1 MLSRGRCF
9 CYYHYVPSRLRG
21 WASSF
26 LGLLIGGCAIPVN
39 LIVSHGVAVLT
50 HRVARVAL
58 HRVDAA
64 ILHLLH
70 NPHMVGRT
78 VLASIIPVEKDDVAG
93 ARLIAVMLPQPA
105 LLKPRDALGRTGCK
119 LWNNTSVDIAALIGT
134 PAHKAGAPFHTAAK
148 AVPAPIGRTACVP
161 HLRERHGDELAVASG
176 NAVKHLA
183 PEGIVLIGQK
193 LRHLFPLIF
202 VKAELIG
209 HFLRRL
215 VADGDIQIGAGDGD
229 FRFYDVPVPIV

>member
-93 ARLIAVMLPQPA
+93 ARLIAVILPQPA

-119 LWNNTSVDIAALIGT
+119 LWNNTSSQSRRTIPHGCQSRT
-134 PAHKAGAPFHTAAK
+134 SSNRAHRLCSPPERAP
-148 AVPAPIGRTACVP
+148 R
-161 HLRERHGDELAVASG
+161 
-176 NAVKHLA
+176 
-183 PEGIVLIGQK
+183 
-193 LRHLFPLIF
+193 
-202 VKAELIG
+202 
-209 HFLRRL
+209 
-215 VADGDIQIGAGDGD
+215 
-229 FRFYDVPVPIV
+229 

>member
-1 MLSRGRCF
+1 MKVKAQCRLGVYFGPLLFIRFQKNSLS
-9 CYYHYVPSRLRG
+9 HEYVPSRLRG

-64 ILHLLH
+64 ILH

-93 ARLIAVMLPQPA
+93 ARLIAVILPQPA
-105 LLKPRDALGRTGCK
+105 LLKPRDAQ
-119 LWNNTSVDIAALIGT
+119 AANFGIT
-134 PAHKAGAPFHTAAK
+134 PAS
-148 AVPAPIGRTACVP
+148 I
-161 HLRERHGDELAVASG
+161 
-176 NAVKHLA
+176 
-183 PEGIVLIGQK
+183 
-193 LRHLFPLIF
+193 
-202 VKAELIG
+202 
-209 HFLRRL
+209 
-215 VADGDIQIGAGDGD
+215 
-229 FRFYDVPVPIV
+229 

>member
-1 MLSRGRCF
+1 MPHGILVLSAVIAGITLDGVDDTVFAFLHDTDMIGLPILRAGRAF
-9 CYYHYVPSRLRG
+9 VVPIEENDLTCRRLK
-21 WASSF
+21 A
-26 LGLLIGGCAIPVN
+26 
-39 LIVSHGVAVLT
+39 AVLPLT
-50 HRVARVAL
+50 TVFEPL
-58 HRVDAA
+58 DSIDAA
-64 ILHLLH
+64 
-70 NPHMVGRT
+70 
-78 VLASIIPVEKDDVAG
+78 
-93 ARLIAVMLPQPA
+93 
-105 LLKPRDALGRTGCK
+105 CK
-119 LWNNTSVDIAALIGT
+119 LRNRATVDIAALIGT

-161 HLRERHGDELAVASG
+161 HLRERHGDDLAVASG

>member
-9 CYYHYVPSRLRG
+9 CHYHYVPSRLRG

-64 ILHLLH
+64 ILH

-78 VLASIIPVEKDDVAG
+78 VLASIIPVKKDDVAG
-93 ARLIAVMLPQPA
+93 ARLIAVILPQPT
-105 LLKPRDALGRTGCK
+105 LLEPGNTLGRAGRK
-119 LWNNTSVDIAALIGT
+119 LRDHAGFDITALIGA
-134 PAHKAGAPFHTAAK
+134 PAYKAGAPFHTAAK

-161 HLRERHGDELAVASG
+161 HLRERHGDDLAVASG
-176 NAVKHLA
+176 NAVLRLPFHGVVCHLV
-183 PEGIVLIGQK
+183 PCHVLW
-193 LRHLFPLIF
+193 
-202 VKAELIG
+202 
-209 HFLRRL
+209 RRNP
-215 VADGDIQIGAGDGD
+215 
-229 FRFYDVPVPIV
+229 F

>member
-93 ARLIAVMLPQPA
+93 ARLIAVILPQPT
-105 LLKPRDALGRTGCK
+105 LLEPGNTLGRAGRK
-119 LWNNTSVDIAALIGT
+119 LRDHAGFDITALIGA
-134 PAHKAGAPFHTAAK
+134 PAYKAGAPWKVMPSTSPSSLVFVTSRLPRFSLLLK
-148 AVPAPIGRTACVP
+148 VTVAVW
-161 HLRERHGDELAVASG
+161 
-176 NAVKHLA
+176 
-183 PEGIVLIGQK
+183 
-193 LRHLFPLIF
+193 PLTMVMRWVSWGSYFSIDCS
-202 VKAELIG
+202 VT
-209 HFLRRL
+209 
-215 VADGDIQIGAGDGD
+215 V
-229 FRFYDVPVPIV
+229 